1 MKYQCL
7 IYETR
12 RKFRRTNWKSST
24 KGTFKSA
31 NNNYWEEQKVRCLEK
46 ERTLTKKSRRMRK
59 GMKTSR
65 TNFSPAWIVNRCR
78 IKRTSRQPEIK
89 TMVEEEENEQKDE
102 EGSVGGV
109 RRETWKYPSCVLARL
124 LSFLFVQPL
133 LTTPAL
139 SQLPPSSWLCA
150 PTAAFEFT
158 SRRNLYENLT
168 MLGLSSLAFKSSS
181 GPSSLLSS
189 FTHVHT
195 YVYIHILTKTVCTRS
210 YTTK

>member
-1 MKYQCL
+1 M
-7 IYETR
+7 
-12 RKFRRTNWKSST
+12 
-24 KGTFKSA
+24 
-31 NNNYWEEQKVRCLEK
+31 
-46 ERTLTKKSRRMRK
+46 SRRMRK

-89 TMVEEEENEQKDE
+89 TMVEEEKNEQKDE

-109 RRETWKYPSCVLARL
+109 RRGTWKYPSCVLARL

-139 SQLPPSSWLCA
+139 SQLPPSCWLCA

-181 GPSSLLSS
+181 GPSSFLSS

-210 YTTK
+210 YTTKERFWT